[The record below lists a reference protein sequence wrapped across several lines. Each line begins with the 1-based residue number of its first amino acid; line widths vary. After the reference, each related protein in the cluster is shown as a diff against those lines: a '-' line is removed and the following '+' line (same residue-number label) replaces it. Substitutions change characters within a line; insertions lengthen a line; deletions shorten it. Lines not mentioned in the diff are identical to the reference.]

1 MPICQKIDRLEAIE
15 ANLIVAKGDDMHIV
29 DLEQSRHCLRQHLA
43 ADVHRTKTGIR
54 QVGFDSQPQIARR
67 ANICR
72 VERNNNTPNIY
83 KLLGFDRQIM
93 DLSLLVA
100 KFHVRQVQLILLN
113 EAHELAMRSAGSWLG
128 SIPAVGHGGQLP
140 DKTKTARPNA
150 ASYKDRFPKCCT

>member
-72 VERNNNTPNIY
+72 VERNNNTPKHLQTVGFRQADN
-83 KLLGFDRQIM
+83 GPQPPRRQVSMFDR
-93 DLSLLVA
+93 SSS
-100 KFHVRQVQLILLN
+100 F
-113 EAHELAMRSAGSWLG
+113 S
-128 SIPAVGHGGQLP
+128 
-140 DKTKTARPNA
+140 
-150 ASYKDRFPKCCT
+150 